1 MKAIYILIPLLALSL
16 LLSACAQESPEE
28 ASSAVP
34 SSTEKTVWVGPWLVD
49 CTGVAPQTCL
59 LVKEA
64 PAEAYR
70 IFYGE
75 IEGFDY
81 VEGNEYQLTVNE
93 EQIKDPPADGSTIKW
108 TLVSVDSQTPASAD
122 LEDTLW
128 GLVSYSGPEG
138 LMIDVL
144 DGSTVTAQ
152 FAGGQVSGTSGC
164 NTYTGAAVVNGSKLQ
179 IGPLASTM
187 MFCSEPEGLM
197 DQESAFLAGM
207 QNAALFKTA
216 DGKLEIYDVNGQLI
230 LVFEEMEATSLVGP
244 EWTVLMYND
253 TNAITST
260 LVGTTI
266 TANFS
271 EDGTL
276 SGSAGCNNYTAGYSV
291 DGNNIKIEPAATTR
305 KMCSEPEGIME
316 QEAAYTLALERAAT
330 YTIQL
335 DQLTLFGAEGQII
348 VQYTT
353 GQ

>member
-1 MKAIYILIPLLALSL
+1 MKAIYTLIPLLALSL
-16 LLSACAQESPEE
+16 LLSACAQQSTNEP
-28 ASSAVP
+28 SSAQP
-34 SSTEKTVWVGPWLVD
+34 SSSEKTVWVGPWLVD
-49 CTGVAPQTCL
+49 CTGVAPQTCM

-64 PAEAYR
+64 PSEAYR

-81 VEGNEYQLTVNE
+81 VEGNEYQLTINE

-108 TLVSVDSQTPASAD
+108 TLVSVDSTTPAAAD
-122 LEDTLW
+122 LDGKLW
-128 GLVSYSGPEG
+128 GLLSYAGPEDQ
-138 LMIDVL
+138 MIDVL
-144 DGSTVTAQ
+144 AGSTVTAQ
-152 FAGGQVSGTSGC
+152 FADGRVSGTSGC

-187 MFCSEPEGLM
+187 MFCNEPEGLM

-230 LVFEEMEATSLVGP
+230 LSFEEMQATSLVGP

-260 LVGTTI
+260 ILGTTI

-271 EDGTL
+271 EDGVL
-276 SGSAGCNNYTAGYSV
+276 SGSAGCNNYTTGYTV

-316 QEAAYTLALERAAT
+316 HDAACTLAL
-330 YTIQL
+330 
-335 DQLTLFGAEGQII
+335 
-348 VQYTT
+348 
-353 GQ
+353 